1 MPRAARKNPSRK
13 VKKFIQKG
21 GATSSEIRDAL
32 WTTRHHYND
41 YFNLLATNTANK
53 IDYVHLVDSSKYN
66 SDWGLPLF
74 ASFLDQYGK
83 YSANKTIV
91 DNAWLVSYI
100 NLPAENDAIGA
111 IKTQINALYND
122 CNTKARSLS
131 LAASS
136 IIQYENSMDKTWKSM
151 GEGWSSYY
159 LMYYNASV
167 ALIPDAAYNSWK
179 QDGNKNGIPTDDAIA
194 NATLSNGLKIS
205 LLADIYL
212 TGYNGIARF
221 AVSRVT
227 AYNTYLTELA
237 KSSSVINGA
246 VNDISGNLTKAIA
259 LVAQSDTVA
268 RQAQMNIFKLTKVIM
283 GYVIYADHSTTVPV
297 IFMTAP
303 PNICIYINTETLL
316 VYTTTR
322 DKVVNSQA
330 MINALNGCL
339 DFNKKYKELKNIDQT
354 IAALPDNSLVKA
366 LAFKQTIATKMVN
379 LKVTDIVPPPP
390 PPPPAFTGYGKWVDA
405 NARSAASSGQGT
417 ITVVDSSGNNF
428 LLNGAVWTIGGVW
441 TITFNGS
448 PRSYFFSN
456 NVKYDVTIIS

>member
-1 MPRAARKNPSRK
+1 MPRATRKNPSRK
-13 VKKFIQKG
+13 LKKFIQKG
-21 GATSSEIRDAL
+21 GATTSEIRDAL
-32 WTTRHHYND
+32 WETRDHYND
-41 YFNLLATNTANK
+41 YFNLLAANTANK
-53 IDYVHLVDSSKYN
+53 VDYVHLVDQSKHY
-66 SDWGLPLF
+66 SDWGLPVF

-100 NLPAENDAIGA
+100 NLPAENNAIAA
-111 IKTQINALYND
+111 IKKEMDALYND

-179 QDGNKNGIPTDDAIA
+179 QTGNTNGIPTDSAIA

-237 KSSSVINGA
+237 KSSNTIDNA
-246 VNDISGNLTKAIA
+246 VKYLNDNLTKAID
-259 LVAQSDTVA
+259 LVAQSDAVA

-303 PNICIYINTETLL
+303 PNICTYINTETLRI
-316 VYTTTR
+316 YTTTR
-322 DKVVNSQA
+322 DRVVDNKA
-330 MINALNGCL
+330 MIDALNGCL
-339 DFNKKYKELKNIDQT
+339 DFNKKFKELNNIDQT

-366 LAFKQTIATKMVN
+366 LAFKQTIATKMAN
-379 LKVTDIVPPPP
+379 LKITDV
-390 PPPPAFTGYGKWVDA
+390 
-405 NARSAASSGQGT
+405 
-417 ITVVDSSGNNF
+417 
-428 LLNGAVWTIGGVW
+428 
-441 TITFNGS
+441 
-448 PRSYFFSN
+448 
-456 NVKYDVTIIS
+456 